1 MYKILELNFI
11 QVIQKMQKYTFKY
24 ICKLIDE
31 KLLKKNSLFF
41 FKEVV
46 LANIYF
52 PICDQNVLLEER
64 RDSKETFSPSNLQG
78 TSH

>member
-31 KLLKKNSLFF
+31 KLMKINSLFF
-41 FKEVV
+41 FEKVE
-46 LANIYF
+46 LAN
-52 PICDQNVLLEER
+52 NLL
-64 RDSKETFSPSNLQG
+64 FHL
-78 TSH
+78 